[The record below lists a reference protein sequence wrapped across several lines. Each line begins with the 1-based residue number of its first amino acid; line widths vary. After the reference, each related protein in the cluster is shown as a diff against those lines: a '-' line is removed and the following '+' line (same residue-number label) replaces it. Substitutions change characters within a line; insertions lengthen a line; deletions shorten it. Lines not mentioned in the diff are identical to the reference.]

1 MTDLF
6 ASRLSVLLDRR
17 GLSQKDLARMVEL
30 TPAAISRYVRG
41 ERKPKAVIVAKI
53 AKALDVQPEDLTGTY
68 AEQELGGAVQII
80 ARNANRLSDEQR
92 EQLIRAIL
100 SKR

>member
-1 MTDLF
+1 MF